1 MRRVHLRVRAMLMR
15 ANNVISMAPFAQSSD
30 STIRHCDRR
39 PNSIWRT
46 CRPRAP
52 CPATRA
58 APALHP
64 RCTRAAPASASD
76 TRRPRPYH
84 ISRHISSARASPR
97 RRTLATHTCILRCS
111 GQATFSFAA
120 RPLAF
125 QAGGQRTYTALT
137 VSRCAAS
144 STPRKCRARRARHLL
159 ARCRCAAT
167 VDPPHLSFTSGQPKR
182 ACLLYTSDAADE

>member
-1 MRRVHLRVRAMLMR
+1 M
-15 ANNVISMAPFAQSSD
+15 P
-30 STIRHCDRR
+30 
-39 PNSIWRT
+39 
-46 CRPRAP
+46 
-52 CPATRA
+52 PACSV
-58 APALHP
+58 PADP
-64 RCTRAAPASASD
+64 RCTRAAPASAPASAPD
-76 TRRPRPYH
+76 TRRPRPPH

-167 VDPPHLSFTSGQPKR
+167 VNPPHLSFTSGQPKR
-182 ACLLYTSDAADE
+182 APPQSAATTPRALPRTSGSKPRSIPWGYVGRLTALATQHQGSACSART

>member
-1 MRRVHLRVRAMLMR
+1 MLMQ
-15 ANNVISMAPFAQSSD
+15 ALNVISMAPFAQSSA
-30 STIRHCDRR
+30 STIRHFDRR

-52 CPATRA
+52 YPPTRV
-58 APALHP
+58 APAYAP
-64 RCTRAAPASASD
+64 AYAPAPASDA
-76 TRRPRPYH
+76 RRPRTHH

-97 RRTLATHTCILRCS
+97 RRTLATNTCILRCS